1 MEKFKTQ
8 VDLIEN
14 TNGTYSVDYSI
25 FSPGKRYGQGTI
37 TQSQITEYDSQT
49 HEIPGI
55 NVVVMLDD
63 EGNGNPTAVA
73 GSFNINASLVLDSA
87 KPFLEVLFKVTEGGV
102 VKEKGGVI
110 VRGYVPS

>member
-14 TNGTYSVDYSI
+14 SNGTFSVDYSI
-25 FSPGKRYGQGTI
+25 FSPGKRYSQGSI
-37 TQSQITEYDSQT
+37 TQSQVTSYDSNSQAL
-49 HEIPGI
+49 PGI
-55 NVVVMLDD
+55 RAEIMMTD

-73 GSFNINASLVLDSA
+73 GSFNITASLVLDSA
-87 KPFLEVLFKVTEGGV
+87 KPFLEVLFKVTESGV